1 MPRICTAER
10 LGDEATDNKSKVAA
24 NDFDLEELDLLFCV
38 LLFSLVTTQQFLYRL
53 KNVLKIWFM
62 ADSCVVYFSKSQK

>member
-10 LGDEATDNKSKVAA
+10 LGDEARDNKNKVAA
-24 NDFDLEELDLLFCV
+24 KNFDLEELDFLFCV

-53 KNVLKIWFM
+53 KNVLKVRFM
-62 ADSCVVYFSKSQK
+62 ADSCVDYFSQSQK